1 MPATGGGTI
10 VLRRTFLLACA
21 LLLSTT
27 SSFAFPPQQND
38 QDKSS
43 QEQDQDKSSQHQNGK
58 DKDKPIS
65 DDDKFYHGKGINDLN
80 AIGSRNVGCNR
91 GLGNWYTLDSQVR
104 MGQEF
109 ARQVEQTSH
118 LITDPVV
125 NEYVN
130 RLGQNLT
137 RNSDSKLPFT
147 IKILDV
153 EEPNAF
159 ALPGGYMFVNAGT
172 ILLADDESELAG
184 VMAHEIGH
192 VAACH
197 AARESTRGNLAS
209 IAMIPVVIMTGGLA
223 GIGLEQAAN
232 YGIPAVFSK
241 FGRNFEAQADYLG
254 IQYAY
259 KAGYDPNGMID
270 FFEKLEALEKRRPGF
285 RMKLYGDH
293 PQTPDRIAQ
302 SQREI
307 GTILP
312 PRDQYIISSSDFE
325 QAKKRLALVMKHKL
339 LKDEKDTAKPD
350 LRRTAGDKNPGD
362 KNPDQTDK
370 TKDDDRPVIKHKP
383 GDK

>member
-1 MPATGGGTI
+1 MF
-10 VLRRTFLLACA
+10 RRISFLSWA

-27 SSFAFPPQQND
+27 AAFAFPPQQTDQDKSSQQND
-38 QDKSS
+38 QDKS
-43 QEQDQDKSSQHQNGK
+43 EQQKKGK
-58 DKDKPIS
+58 AQDKDKQS
-65 DDDKFYHGKGINDLN
+65 GDDDKFYHGKGINDVN
-80 AIGSRNVGCNR
+80 AIGDRNVGCNR

-109 ARQVEQTSH
+109 AQQVEQTSH

-130 RLGQNLT
+130 RVGQNLT

-147 IKILDV
+147 IKVLDV

-172 ILLADDESELAG
+172 LLMADDESELAG

-197 AARESTRGNLAS
+197 AARGATRSTMAQL
-209 IAMIPVVIMTGGLA
+209 AMIPVVIMTGGLA
-223 GIGLEQAAN
+223 GIGVNQAAN
-232 YGIPAVFSK
+232 FGIPAIFSK

-259 KAGYDPNGMID
+259 KAGYDPNGMIN
-270 FFEKLEALEKRRPGF
+270 FFEKLQALEKRRPGF
-285 RMKLYGDH
+285 AMKLYGDH
-293 PQTPDRIAQ
+293 PQTPDRITK
-302 SQREI
+302 SQQEI

-312 PRDQYIISSSDFE
+312 PREQYILNTSDFE
-325 QAKKRLALVMKHKL
+325 QAKKRLALIMKHRQPKDG
-339 LKDEKDTAKPD
+339 KDEQKPE
-350 LRRTAGDKNPGD
+350 LRRTAGDNTPNQNDKPQSD
-362 KNPDQTDK
+362 KN
-370 TKDDDRPVIKHKP
+370 DDRPVIKRNPSKP
-383 GDK
+383 

>member
-1 MPATGGGTI
+1 
-10 VLRRTFLLACA
+10 VFRRKFLLGWA
-21 LLLSTT
+21 LLLSI
-27 SSFAFPPQQND
+27 SFLFANMAFASP
-38 QDKSS
+38 
-43 QEQDQDKSSQHQNGK
+43 QEQKDHDNQEQKDKNKDQSKKPGK
-58 DKDKPIS
+58 DS
-65 DDDKFYHGKGINDLN
+65 GDDDKFYHGKGINDLN
-80 AIGSRNVGCNR
+80 AIGERNVGCNR
-91 GLGNWYTLDSQVR
+91 GLGNWYTLESQVR

-109 ARQVEQTSH
+109 AQQVEQTSH
-118 LITDPVV
+118 LIKDPMV

-130 RLGQNLT
+130 RLGQNLV

-172 ILLADDESELAG
+172 LLMADDESELAG

-197 AARESTRGNLAS
+197 AARGATRGNMAQL
-209 IAMIPVVIMTGGLA
+209 AMIPVVILTGGLA
-223 GIGLEQAAN
+223 GIGVNQAAN
-232 YGIPAVFSK
+232 YGIPALFSK

-254 IQYAY
+254 VQYAY

-270 FFEKLEALEKRRPGF
+270 FFEKLQALEKRRPGF
-285 RMKLYGDH
+285 AMKLYGDH

-307 GTILP
+307 GSILP
-312 PRDQYIISSSDFE
+312 PREQYIVSSSDFE
-325 QAKKRLALVMKHKL
+325 QAKKRLALIMKHKL
-339 LKDEKDTAKPD
+339 QKDGKEEQKPD

-362 KNPDQTDK
+362 KSPDQNDK
-370 TKDDDRPVIKHKP
+370 KQDDDRPVIKRNP
-383 GDK
+383 GGK

>member
-1 MPATGGGTI
+1 MF
-10 VLRRTFLLACA
+10 RRMFFLAWA
-21 LLLSTT
+21 LLLSMAFL
-27 SSFAFPPQQND
+27 SASLAFASPQEQKGQTKD
-38 QDKSS
+38 TETQDK
-43 QEQDQDKSSQHQNGK
+43 QTKDKQAQDKQSG
-58 DKDKPIS
+58 

-109 ARQVEQTSH
+109 AQQVEQTSH
-118 LITDPVV
+118 LITDPMV

-130 RLGQNLT
+130 RLGQNLI

-147 IKILDV
+147 IKVLDV

-159 ALPGGYMFVNAGT
+159 ALPGGFMFVNAGT
-172 ILLADDESELAG
+172 LLLADDESELAG

-197 AARESTRGNLAS
+197 AARGATRGNMAQL
-209 IAMIPVVIMTGGLA
+209 AMIPVVILTGGLA
-223 GIGLEQAAN
+223 GIGVNQAAN
-232 YGIPAVFSK
+232 YGIPALFSK

-254 IQYAY
+254 VQYAY

-270 FFEKLEALEKRRPGF
+270 FFEKLQALEKRRPGF
-285 RMKLYGDH
+285 AMKLYGDH
-293 PQTPDRIAQ
+293 PQTPDRISQ

-312 PRDQYIISSSDFE
+312 PREQYIVSSSDFE
-325 QAKKRLALVMKHKL
+325 QAKKRLALIMKHRQP
-339 LKDEKDTAKPD
+339 KDDKDRQNPE
-350 LRRTAGDKNPGD
+350 LRRTAGDKTPNPNDRNQSD
-362 KNPDQTDK
+362 KN
-370 TKDDDRPVIKHKP
+370 DDRPVIKRNP
-383 GDK
+383 GGK

>member
-1 MPATGGGTI
+1 MF
-10 VLRRTFLLACA
+10 RRKFLLGWAF
-21 LLLSTT
+21 LLSM
-27 SSFAFPPQQND
+27 SFLCASVAVASP
-38 QDKSS
+38 
-43 QEQDQDKSSQHQNGK
+43 QEQKDQNNNKDQSNKEQSKDQGK
-58 DKDKPIS
+58 QS
-65 DDDKFYHGKGINDLN
+65 GDDDKFYHGKGINDLN
-80 AIGSRNVGCNR
+80 AIGDRNVGCNR
-91 GLGNWYTLDSQVR
+91 GLFNWYSLDSQVK

-130 RLGQNLT
+130 RLGQNLS
-137 RNSDSKLPFT
+137 RNSDTHLPFT
-147 IKILDV
+147 IKVLDV

-172 ILLADDESELAG
+172 ILMADDESELAG

-197 AARESTRGNLAS
+197 AARESTRGTMAG

-223 GIGLEQAAN
+223 GIGINQAAN

-259 KAGYDPNGMID
+259 KSGYDPNGMIN
-270 FFEKLEALEKRRPGF
+270 FFEKLQSLEKRRPGF
-285 RMKLYGDH
+285 AMKLYGDH
-293 PQTPDRIAQ
+293 PATPDRIVQ

-307 GTILP
+307 GSILP
-312 PRDQYIISSSDFE
+312 PRDQYITDTSEFQ

-339 LKDEKDTAKPD
+339 QKDGKDAQKPD

-362 KNPDQTDK
+362 KSPDQNDK
-370 TKDDDRPVIKHKP
+370 DSGQNDDRPVIKRKP
-383 GDK
+383 GNN

>member
-1 MPATGGGTI
+1 
-10 VLRRTFLLACA
+10 VFRRKFFLGWA
-21 LLLSTT
+21 LLLST
-27 SSFAFPPQQND
+27 SFLFAGLAFASPQQKD
-38 QDKSS
+38 QDKATQDEQS
-43 QEQDQDKSSQHQNGK
+43 QKKQTQEKQSG
-58 DKDKPIS
+58 

-80 AIGSRNVGCNR
+80 AIGNRNVGCNR
-91 GLGNWYTLDSQVR
+91 GLGNWYTLASQVR

-109 ARQVEQTSH
+109 AQQVEQTSH

-172 ILLADDESELAG
+172 ILMADNESELAG

-197 AARESTRGNLAS
+197 AARESTRGTIAG
-209 IAMIPVVIMTGGLA
+209 IAMIPVVILTGGLA
-223 GIGLEQAAN
+223 GLGINEAAN

-254 IQYAY
+254 VQYAY

-270 FFEKLEALEKRRPGF
+270 FFEKLQALEKRRPGF

-312 PRDQYIISSSDFE
+312 PRDQYVMDTSEFQ
-325 QAKKRLALVMKHKL
+325 QAKKRLALAMKHKL
-339 LKDEKDTAKPD
+339 QKDGKDEQKPD
-350 LRRTAGDKNPGD
+350 LRRTAGDKG
-362 KNPDQTDK
+362 PDQNDK
-370 TKDDDRPVIKHKP
+370 SQDDDRPVIKRKP

>member
-1 MPATGGGTI
+1 
-10 VLRRTFLLACA
+10 VFRRRFFLSLA
-21 LLLSTT
+21 LLLSTGFLSAT
-27 SSFAFPPQQND
+27 LAFASP
-38 QDKSS
+38 
-43 QEQDQDKSSQHQNGK
+43 QEQKDQNKDQNKDQSKDQGK
-58 DKDKPIS
+58 QS
-65 DDDKFYHGKGINDLN
+65 GDDDKFYHATGINDLN

-91 GLGNWYTLDSQVR
+91 GLGNWYTLDTQIR

-109 ARQVEQTSH
+109 AQQVEQTQH

-130 RLGQNLT
+130 RLGQNLV
-137 RNSDSKLPFT
+137 RNSDTKVPFT
-147 IKILDV
+147 IKVLDV

-172 ILLADDESELAG
+172 ILMADDESELAG

-197 AARESTRGNLAS
+197 AAREATRGTMAQL
-209 IAMIPVVIMTGGLA
+209 AMIPVVILTGGLA
-223 GIGLEQAAN
+223 GLGVNEAAN
-232 YGIPAVFSK
+232 FGIPAVFSK

-259 KAGYDPNGMID
+259 KSGYDPNGMIN
-270 FFEKLEALEKRRPGF
+270 FFEKIQALEKRRPGL

-293 PQTPDRIAQ
+293 PATPDRIAQ

-312 PRDQYIISSSDFE
+312 PRDQYITDTSEFQ

-339 LKDEKDTAKPD
+339 QKDGKDAQKPD
-350 LRRTAGDKNPGD
+350 LRRTAGDKS
-362 KNPDQTDK
+362 PDQNDK
-370 TKDDDRPVIKHKP
+370 DSGQNDDRPVIKRKP
-383 GDK
+383 GNN